1 MGWGGFEV
9 NKLYETSN
17 IKNVC
22 MQTWTTADF
31 HFLTVLDKK
40 QRQKFQVSRHYRVQL
55 TFTLGP
61 APAGV
66 VRAGQEAAAGRDPV
80 LGVGV
85 RGVHRDLTVAA
96 WWGVSLCVVLTVV
109 RGVTLCCPH
118 CITSLSTLEAGL
130 GAASTGWWRQDA
142 GMLGLASSQLASPRP
157 GCNMAPVSS
166 PLYTSITMNLPP
178 CPCPKLST
186 HIAGP
191 FGTRRTGA
199 RSVSYQ
205 YFGVQKIFVVF
216 QKYLKL

>member
-40 QRQKFQVSRHYRVQL
+40 QRQKFQVSGHYRVQL

-96 WWGVSLCVVLTVV
+96 WLGVSLCVVLTVEGGHSV
-109 RGVTLCCPH
+109 LPSLYYITLNSRGWAGC
-118 CITSLSTLEAGL
+118 SLHWLVAAGC
-130 GAASTGWWRQDA
+130 WDA
-142 GMLGLASSQLASPRP
+142 GPGLVTAGLASPGLQHGSSQLT
-157 GCNMAPVSS
+157 
-166 PLYTSITMNLPP
+166 PLHLHHYEPPSLPMSQAFHP
-178 CPCPKLST
+178 YC
-186 HIAGP
+186 
-191 FGTRRTGA
+191 
-199 RSVSYQ
+199 RS
-205 YFGVQKIFVVF
+205 FRHK
-216 QKYLKL
+216 

>member
-9 NKLYETSN
+9 NKLYETPN

-22 MQTWTTADF
+22 MHTWTTEDF

-40 QRQKFQVSRHYRVQL
+40 QRQKFQVSGHYRVQL

-96 WWGVSLCVVLTVV
+96 WWGVSLCVVLTVEGGHSV
-109 RGVTLCCPH
+109 LPSLYYITLNSRGWAGCSLHWLVAAGCWDAGPGLVT
-118 CITSLSTLEAGL
+118 AGL
-130 GAASTGWWRQDA
+130 ASP
-142 GMLGLASSQLASPRP
+142 GLQHGSSQLA
-157 GCNMAPVSS
+157 
-166 PLYTSITMNLPP
+166 PLHLHHYEPPSLPMSQAFHP
-178 CPCPKLST
+178 YC
-186 HIAGP
+186 
-191 FGTRRTGA
+191 
-199 RSVSYQ
+199 RSFRHQ
-205 YFGVQKIFVVF
+205 
-216 QKYLKL
+216 

>member
-9 NKLYETSN
+9 NKLYETPN

-22 MQTWTTADF
+22 MHTWTTEDF

-40 QRQKFQVSRHYRVQL
+40 QRQKFKVSGHYRVQL

-96 WWGVSLCVVLTVV
+96 WWRGVSLCVVLTVEGGHSV
-109 RGVTLCCPH
+109 LPSLYYITLNSRGWAGC
-118 CITSLSTLEAGL
+118 SLHWLVAAGC
-130 GAASTGWWRQDA
+130 WDA
-142 GMLGLASSQLASPRP
+142 GPWPRHSWPRLARAATWLQSAHPS
-157 GCNMAPVSS
+157 
-166 PLYTSITMNLPP
+166 TPP
-178 CPCPKLST
+178 SL
-186 HIAGP
+186 
-191 FGTRRTGA
+191 
-199 RSVSYQ
+199 
-205 YFGVQKIFVVF
+205 
-216 QKYLKL
+216 

>member
-9 NKLYETSN
+9 NKLYETPN

-22 MQTWTTADF
+22 MHTWTTEDF

-40 QRQKFQVSRHYRVQL
+40 QRQKFQVSGHYRVQL

-96 WWGVSLCVVLTVV
+96 WWRGVSLCVVLTVE
-109 RGVTLCCPH
+109 GSLCVALTVLH
-118 CITSLSTLEAGL
+118 HSQLSRLGWVQPPLAG
-130 GAASTGWWRQDA
+130 GGR
-142 GMLGLASSQLASPRP
+142 MLGCWAWPRHSWPRLARAATWLQSAHPS
-157 GCNMAPVSS
+157 
-166 PLYTSITMNLPP
+166 TPP
-178 CPCPKLST
+178 SL
-186 HIAGP
+186 
-191 FGTRRTGA
+191 
-199 RSVSYQ
+199 
-205 YFGVQKIFVVF
+205 
-216 QKYLKL
+216 

>member
-1 MGWGGFEV
+1 MDNRGFP
-9 NKLYETSN
+9 
-17 IKNVC
+17 
-22 MQTWTTADF
+22 
-31 HFLTVLDKK
+31 
-40 QRQKFQVSRHYRVQL
+40 FQVSGHFRVQL

-96 WWGVSLCVVLTVV
+96 WW

-118 CITSLSTLEAGL
+118 CRGGSLCVALTVLHHSQLSRLGWVQPPLAG
-130 GAASTGWWRQDA
+130 GGR
-142 GMLGLASSQLASPRP
+142 MLGCWAWPRHSWPRLARAATWLQSAHPSTSWSPP
-157 GCNMAPVSS
+157 AWTQSTS
-166 PLYTSITMNLPP
+166 PCP

-205 YFGVQKIFVVF
+205 YFGVKKIFVVF